1 MSNISL
7 SVLRVVA
14 AHRPP
19 FVFIDGSR
27 TGNAA
32 FYGFLV
38 DLLPLLFQTAGLG
51 NYTLQYYNS
60 TNEGGERLQN
70 GTWTGI
76 MGELQS
82 RQADFA
88 AFPLTLVP
96 GRPVDIDITY
106 SYYAGGL
113 GLLVQKG
120 EPRNDQLLFLQPFD
134 ARLWVTLLGTA
145 FAAALVLKLISLYT
159 PLGDSEIHEVHALVE
174 GEHTEGRKYEVEHCS
189 DSILLETWMA
199 MFGERRGLAIGRSWA
214 TRIFAIAFA
223 FFSVIIMAAYTA
235 NFASILTVL
244 QVSQPIQS
252 LKDLTSRN
260 GTIAINPSG
269 ATKNFF
275 DNTKDAIS
283 ADAGS
288 RRLYVPDTVSAAVR
302 NGDADAYVTDEAT
315 LQWYAGRQPCDLLVQ
330 GDNFGPG
337 VLVYGL
343 QRNSP
348 FTKPINNAM
357 LELYENGRLDTLKR
371 QWNQDVSQCGDQNSN
386 TITNTRLTVTQMTG
400 PLYMLLV
407 FAGAAFLWASG
418 EHVAAAIAKR
428 HPRVKHAA
436 LSSIPSSSR
445 ALKTSL
451 QSFRRRS
458 SNGRDL
464 SVGRWDGSKMSM
476 EMSGEVPAEE
486 PLERPRIRS
495 PYENDSVVLTTLPA

>member
-1 MSNISL
+1 MSDLNS

-19 FVFIDGSR
+19 FVFIDSSR
-27 TGNAA
+27 SGNAA

-38 DLLPLLFQTAGLG
+38 DLLPVLFQTAGLG
-51 NYTLQYYNS
+51 NYTLNYYTS
-60 TNEGGERLQN
+60 TNSGGEKLDN

-76 MGELQS
+76 MGQLQS
-82 RQADFA
+82 READFA

-113 GLLVQKG
+113 GLLVGKG

-134 ARLWVTLLGTA
+134 ARLWIALLGTA
-145 FAAALVLKLISLYT
+145 FAAALVLKLLSLYT
-159 PLGDSEIHEVHALVE
+159 PLGDSEIHTVHPLDE
-174 GEHTEGRKYEVEHCS
+174 GEHAEGRKYEVEHSS

-199 MFGERRGLAIGRSWA
+199 MFGERRGLSIGRSWA

-223 FFSVIIMAAYTA
+223 FFSVVVMGAYTA

-252 LKDLTSRN
+252 LKDLTTRN

-275 DNTKDAIS
+275 DNTKDPIS

-288 RRLYVPDTVSAAVR
+288 RRVYTPDTITGVEAVR
-302 NGDADAYVTDEAT
+302 NGDVDAYVTDFPT
-315 LQWYAGRQPCDLLVQ
+315 LQWYAGRQPCDLSVQ

-343 QRNSP
+343 QKGSP
-348 FTKPINNAM
+348 FTGPLNAAM
-357 LELYENGRLDTLKR
+357 LELYENGKLDTLKR
-371 QWNQDVSQCGDQNSN
+371 QWSTEVSQCGDVNSN
-386 TITNTRLTVTQMTG
+386 TITNSRLTVTQMTG
-400 PLYMLLV
+400 LFYMLLV

-418 EHVAAAIAKR
+418 EHVAVMIARR
-428 HPRVKHAA
+428 HPKVKRATIT
-436 LSSIPSSSR
+436 SIPSSSR
-445 ALKTSL
+445 ALK
-451 QSFRRRS
+451 SFRRQLSQRS
-458 SNGRDL
+458 SSGKIDAEAGSTPRRPQNQSRIDN
-464 SVGRWDGSKMSM
+464 DG
-476 EMSGEVPAEE
+476 
-486 PLERPRIRS
+486 IT
-495 PYENDSVVLTTLPA
+495 LTTLPK